1 MDLFN
6 LFVLIWEARNE
17 YLICFIMSYSPIIAA
32 VGVTALHL
40 SDRVTDA
47 PLERHMDEFRAAVAA
62 YDQEVE
68 AWKEAARLNEGI
80 R

>member
-1 MDLFN
+1 MELFN
-6 LFVLIWEARNE
+6 LFAQIWEARDEN
-17 YLICFIMSYSPIIAA
+17 LVCSIMSYSPIVAA
-32 VGVTALHL
+32 VGITALHL

-47 PLERHMDEFRAAVAA
+47 PLEHHMDEFRAAAAA

-68 AWKEAARLNEGI
+68 AWKEAARLNEGK

>member
-1 MDLFN
+1 MELFN
-6 LFVLIWEARNE
+6 LFAQIWEARNE
-17 YLICFIMSYSPIIAA
+17 NLICFIMSSSPFIAA

-40 SDRVTDA
+40 SDRVTDV
-47 PLERHMDEFRAAVAA
+47 PLEHHMDEFRAAVAA
-62 YDQEVE
+62 YAQEVE

>member
-1 MDLFN
+1 MELFN
-6 LFVLIWEARNE
+6 LFALIWEARDEN
-17 YLICFIMSYSPIIAA
+17 LVCFIMSYSPIVAA
-32 VGVTALHL
+32 VGITALHL

-47 PLERHMDEFRAAVAA
+47 PLEHHMDEFRAAVAA

-68 AWKEAARLNEGI
+68 AWKEAARRVGGI